1 MAVTKRADISA
12 QIGELWSTRLF
23 YQAEKKTFWHK
34 FEGGEGSNSPIV
46 RKDDLEAKPG
56 TDTLYL
62 DIALALTAAGAT
74 GDTGLLE
81 GSEEQVKFRQT
92 SITIDSLQHAVRWSK
107 LGKILINH
115 DMRKTAENL
124 LRKHLAGR
132 LDDQV
137 FNEVSGGTGATISE
151 ANLPTTMKWFA
162 GSATSI
168 ATVADTA
175 GAGKL
180 ELADISNI
188 KAYAINNNFVEPL
201 EMGDSYTGEEMYG
214 MVVDPYAALA
224 LKLSTAWQ
232 QAQRDAQNRGG
243 DNPVFKGSIG
253 VWDNVVIYLSNRVR
267 TANDGSGSIRV
278 ARNVFFGAQA
288 VARAYVSYPDWS
300 EQYFSYGQEQGIA
313 YWAALGKRLLTFDL
327 NSTETPSDTTDD
339 RAIGAMILY
348 SAAVAPVA

>member
-1 MAVTKRADISA
+1 MAVTKRADITA
-12 QIGELWSTRLF
+12 QIGDLWSTRLF
-23 YQAEKKTFWHK
+23 YQAVKKTFWYK
-34 FEGGEGSNSPIV
+34 YEGGEGSNSPIV

-56 TDTLYL
+56 TDTLFM
-62 DIALALTAAGAT
+62 DIALNLTGAGAT
-74 GDTGLLE
+74 GDTALLE
-81 GSEEQVKFRQT
+81 GNEEQVKFRQA

-137 FNEVSGGTGATISE
+137 FNELTGGTGATIAE
-151 ANLPTTMKWFA
+151 ASLPTTMKWFA
-162 GSATSI
+162 GSATAISGI
-168 ATVADTA
+168 ADTA

-180 ELADISNI
+180 ELTDISNI
-188 KAYAINNNFVEPL
+188 KAYAVNNNFVEPL

-214 MVVDPYAALA
+214 LVVDPYAALA
-224 LKLSTAWQ
+224 LKLSSAWQ
-232 QAQRDAQNRGG
+232 QAQRDAQTRGET
-243 DNPVFKGSIG
+243 NPLFKGSIG
-253 VWDNVVIYLSNRVR
+253 VWDNVAIFLSNRVR

-288 VARAYVSYPDWS
+288 LARAYVSYPDWS

-313 YWAALGKRLLTFDL
+313 YWTALGVKMLVFDL
-327 NSTETPSDTTDD
+327 NSSETPGTTTDD
-339 RAIGAMILY
+339 TAIGSMILY
-348 SAAVAPVA
+348 SAAVAPTA